1 MTDLVFPDQQGYAD
15 LATLVRRA
23 RQADPDAAVRLQ
35 VTGAVL
41 RVWVGVL
48 PGTGLLAD
56 GAAVGVRG
64 IELANEDAGGS
75 ASEAGALDLVCASA
89 ALSDRFAY
97 DGVGASRLSVPPAST
112 YAAWA
117 GALPA
122 AAGWSSIGALSAQ
135 ALIDALSTRQQ
146 LMTPRS
152 PQGSTTGPSTVPM
165 TSGEPGLRASP
176 QGRHSRHTCS
186 GSFRSRARR
195 CGYGEAGAGFGY
207 RLRWGTSSP
216 DREVSDAQRAAETI
230 PSAPK
235 AASPIH
241 TMTKPR
247 WAPVVCQIPNAA
259 VAAAMPTTVPSTSAS
274 CNAADARP
282 CSWSGLSSRTSPD
295 SVVDPRPMP
304 NPPTATAAAKVHTG
318 AWPRVRPTN
327 AAHPTASRDAPKTT
341 KPVRSSMP
349 DRRERPCAQDPALQP
364 SEPAART
371 SPAEVASSPF
381 SWVSMSGR

>member
-117 GALPA
+117 GALP
-122 AAGWSSIGALSAQ
+122 GGRGVVVDWSH
-135 ALIDALSTRQQ
+135 
-146 LMTPRS
+146 
-152 PQGSTTGPSTVPM
+152 
-165 TSGEPGLRASP
+165 LRAGTHRRGPGWHRRDRPGCRCGSGWCRRRVSGGSGVAP
-176 QGRHSRHTCS
+176 SGLGAGRPDPHR
-186 GSFRSRARR
+186 GRRRARER
-195 CGYGEAGAGFGY
+195 C
-207 RLRWGTSSP
+207 R
-216 DREVSDAQRAAETI
+216 
-230 PSAPK
+230 
-235 AASPIH
+235 
-241 TMTKPR
+241 
-247 WAPVVCQIPNAA
+247 
-259 VAAAMPTTVPSTSAS
+259 
-274 CNAADARP
+274 
-282 CSWSGLSSRTSPD
+282 
-295 SVVDPRPMP
+295 
-304 NPPTATAAAKVHTG
+304 
-318 AWPRVRPTN
+318 
-327 AAHPTASRDAPKTT
+327 
-341 KPVRSSMP
+341 
-349 DRRERPCAQDPALQP
+349 
-364 SEPAART
+364 
-371 SPAEVASSPF
+371 
-381 SWVSMSGR
+381 

>member
-122 AAGWSSIGALSAQ
+122 VAGWSSIGAISAQ
-135 ALIDALSTRQQ
+135 ALIDAARAGIAEIA
-146 LMTPRS
+146 
-152 PQGSTTGPSTVPM
+152 QGVDAGQA
-165 TSGEPGLRASP
+165 GAAAG
-176 QGRHSRHTCS
+176 
-186 GSFRSRARR
+186 SRAVQELRR
-195 CGYGEAGAGFGY
+195 RVWARAVPIPTGVDDG
-207 RLRWGTSSP
+207 P
-216 DREVSDAQRAAETI
+216 VSDADDQPPTGLESVPAGAAFAAYVLGFLPE
-230 PSAPK
+230 PSATVRV
-235 AASPIH
+235 SRSG
-241 TMTKPR
+241 R
-247 WAPVVCQIPNAA
+247 WVRLQTAVGHVV
-259 VAAAMPTTVPSTSAS
+259 
-274 CNAADARP
+274 ARP
-282 CSWSGLSSRTSPD
+282 
-295 SVVDPRPMP
+295 
-304 NPPTATAAAKVHTG
+304 
-318 AWPRVRPTN
+318 
-327 AAHPTASRDAPKTT
+327 
-341 KPVRSSMP
+341 
-349 DRRERPCAQDPALQP
+349 
-364 SEPAART
+364 
-371 SPAEVASSPF
+371 
-381 SWVSMSGR
+381 